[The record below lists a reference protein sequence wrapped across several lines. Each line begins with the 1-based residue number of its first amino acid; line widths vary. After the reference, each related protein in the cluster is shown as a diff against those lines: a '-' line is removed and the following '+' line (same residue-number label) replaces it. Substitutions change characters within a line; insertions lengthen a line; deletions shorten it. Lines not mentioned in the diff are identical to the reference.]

1 MPILIDNVNFT
12 DAFGNNTTFYKANA
26 GDEVTAVFS
35 IRSQQR
41 LSSVGNPLTLDATL
55 NQVTSTSV
63 SWLDEGFRPGQNVLV
78 RINASGGALINQFWT
93 TVTYCDDV
101 LADFTAMPDWYDI
114 TTNESIQFFPVIAN
128 GSQTVIPRDDMDV
141 LFNNPKNSASGSEF
155 SLIDG
160 ETTRFLLPGLAAL
173 TVGGVVNG
181 TEIINQSGA
190 FIKSVSIEKIP
201 NAGDGWFQ
209 HELTVVFANPG
220 QYDDGSWFFSSECLK
235 AYLKIEWALVA
246 GEPYAKAQG
255 IYDLQAN
262 TGGFDEPFNTL
273 PVDSVL
279 IGGVNEI
286 DYFTPTTFD
295 IIVDGPVVQLGV
307 GASYQSIDATYYKN
321 QPQSQYNLA
330 MLIPTS
336 PAVVGTIT
344 SEQNPTG
351 ADYDLTINSVNTIGS
366 TTTINVTFT
375 PSAAFSAF
383 MDARDDGDR
392 RFNVWVKC
400 GNINWLV
407 FADQLSADPPVG
419 GPLVMEQDFGYL
431 THAENVT
438 DITGNLTGFVADT
451 EDDVAYIGRFLLD
464 KNQVYESF
472 SVKIEAFNPTT
483 GADFTLQIATFSFS
497 GVPISGAG
505 VYLLNETAG
514 TVSTLPNTSE
524 KLNAFLVLDPTL
536 DTPTQYGVKIYCPW
550 LLNWKYWLP
559 QANASVDFYPT
570 QNKNWEQYDNVGDWI
585 IQTELALIKE
595 GLAFTHTNRIIIRD
609 YDAEE
614 FVISQIDLIDDASSN
629 VVGVVAE
636 GNLMRIRSTH
646 INTAEPW
653 DVSTL
658 WGMLTIEPYEN
669 GPRWICSTAVNFDNN
684 TNNPLTPLSGLLIVP
699 NFTAADTVELECYF
713 DTNKIDLFNGV
724 KITAKIYSG
733 RKGPGEGD
741 KTTAPNDLA
750 KTDHNAINKTLAP

>member
-1 MPILIDNVNFT
+1 M
-12 DAFGNNTTFYKANA
+12 
-26 GDEVTAVFS
+26 
-35 IRSQQR
+35 
-41 LSSVGNPLTLDATL
+41 
-55 NQVTSTSV
+55 
-63 SWLDEGFRPGQNVLV
+63 
-78 RINASGGALINQFWT
+78 
-93 TVTYCDDV
+93 
-101 LADFTAMPDWYDI
+101 
-114 TTNESIQFFPVIAN
+114 
-128 GSQTVIPRDDMDV
+128 
-141 LFNNPKNSASGSEF
+141 
-155 SLIDG
+155 
-160 ETTRFLLPGLAAL
+160 
-173 TVGGVVNG
+173 
-181 TEIINQSGA
+181 
-190 FIKSVSIEKIP
+190 
-201 NAGDGWFQ
+201 
-209 HELTVVFANPG
+209 
-220 QYDDGSWFFSSECLK
+220 
-235 AYLKIEWALVA
+235 VA
-246 GEPYAKAQG
+246 GEPYAKAKG

-307 GASYQSIDATYYKN
+307 GASYESVDDTYYKN

-336 PAVVGTIT
+336 PAVIGTYT
-344 SEQNPTG
+344 SEQNSTG
-351 ADYDLTINSVNTIGS
+351 ADYDLTINSVNTVGS
-366 TTTINVTFT
+366 TTTINVTFA

-407 FADQLSADPPVG
+407 FADQLTAEPPVG
-419 GPLVMEQDFGYL
+419 GPLNMEQDFGYL

-438 DITGNLTGFVADT
+438 NITGNLTGFVADT

-483 GADFTLQIATFSFS
+483 GEDFTLQIANFSFS
-497 GVPISGAG
+497 AVPISGAG

-550 LLNWKYWLP
+550 LLNWKYWLT

-614 FVISQIDLIDDASSN
+614 SVISTIDLIDDASSN
-629 VVGVVAE
+629 IVGVVAD

-646 INTAEPW
+646 TNTAEPW
-653 DVSTL
+653 DVPTL

-669 GPRWICSTAVNFDNN
+669 GPRWVCSTAVNFDNN

-713 DTNKIDLFNGV
+713 DTNKIDLSNGV

-733 RKGPGEGD
+733 RKIGD
-741 KTTAPNDLA
+741 GVKTTAPNDLA
-750 KTDHNAINKTLAP
+750 KTDDNAINKTLAP